1 MRSAVWRKKKPVCWN
16 RELGDGVAD
25 FFVVEKSRVGEGNG
39 RCKSPGV
46 EKSWVCYRHRKEGIV
61 TEAEACSERG
71 QKSLE
76 L

>member
-1 MRSAVWRKKKPVCWN
+1 M
-16 RELGDGVAD
+16 AD

-46 EKSWVCYRHRKEGIV
+46 EKSWVCYRHRKEGTV
-61 TEAEACSERG
+61 TEAESCSERG